1 MNETSILFPNLGFT
15 LEHVGNSIHLFGIEI
30 AYYGIIIGIGMILGV
45 SLIQYLA
52 KNSGQNE
59 DMYFDMCLITL
70 VCAVVGARLYYVV
83 FSWKDYK
90 DNLLEIF
97 NLRGGGLA
105 IYGGVLAGILT
116 VWIFAK
122 VKKQNFGLLGDTVAP
137 GLLVGQ
143 ILGRWGNFFNREAFG
158 GYTDNLLAMALPRL
172 SVRQDEITE
181 QMLEHV
187 QIIEGIEFVQ
197 VHPTFLYESMWNV
210 GVLLFLLWYV
220 RRKKFHGEIFLLYLA
235 GYGLGRI
242 WIEGLRTDQ
251 LLMPGIGLPVSQML
265 SAILAAGAFLI
276 IAVKRTKRK
285 DRKRDEEFGN
295 IESTD

>member
-15 LEHVGNSIHLFGIEI
+15 LEHVGNSIQLFGIEI

-52 KNSGQNE
+52 KKSGQNE

-83 FSWKDYK
+83 FSWEDYK
-90 DNLLEIF
+90 DNFLEIF

-181 QMLEHV
+181 QMMEHV

-210 GVLLFLLWYV
+210 GVLLFLLWYG

-235 GYGLGRI
+235 GYGQGRI

-285 DRKRDEEFGN
+285 EPKKR
-295 IESTD
+295 